1 METIKDILGVLMEW
15 LALTIVVLA
24 LLVIGGLFA
33 IEIVGALAT

>member
-1 METIKDILGVLMEW
+1 METIKDILVVLMEW

-24 LLVIGGLFA
+24 LLIIGGLFA